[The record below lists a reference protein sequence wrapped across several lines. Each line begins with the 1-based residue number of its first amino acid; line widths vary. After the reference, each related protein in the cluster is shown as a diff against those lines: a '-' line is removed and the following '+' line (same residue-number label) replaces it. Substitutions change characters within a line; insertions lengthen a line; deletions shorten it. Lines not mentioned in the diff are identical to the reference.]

1 MMKKASKRN
10 VVAQSKAGAQTEL
23 AEELE
28 VRIFA
33 LETRFQKM
41 ARRDGGMPRDKAI
54 EQAQMK
60 LEEAKAHFDEWLA
73 GVLKEF
79 ESLIRKVEGTKAGA
93 DWMKTANFH
102 GRELHDSATT
112 LGFELIAFV
121 AGSLCEILD
130 SIEAGR
136 ECNMESITCH
146 IEALLLAGQA
156 SYRHLKPEQVPDLTE
171 GLHRV
176 VRRVTAQPST

>member
-10 VVAQSKAGAQTEL
+10 AVAQSKAGAQTQL

-28 VRIFA
+28 ARIFA

-41 ARRDGGMPRDKAI
+41 ARRDGGIPRDEAI

-60 LEEAKAHFDEWLA
+60 LEEAKAHFDEWLS

-93 DWMKTANFH
+93 EWMKTANFH

-146 IEALLLAGQA
+146 LEALLLAGQA

-171 GLHRV
+171 GLHRI

>member
-1 MMKKASKRN
+1 MTKSAK
-10 VVAQSKAGAQTEL
+10 SKAAAAKAKTA
-23 AEELE
+23 AEADAR
-28 VRIFA
+28 VFSV
-33 LETRFQKM
+33 ETRFQEL
-41 ARRDGGMPRDKAI
+41 ARRDGGVPRDKAI
-54 EQAQMK
+54 EQAQMQ

-79 ESLIRKVEGTKAGA
+79 ESLIKKVEGTKAGA
-93 DWMKTANFH
+93 DWMKIANFH

-112 LGFELIAFV
+112 LGFELIAFI

-130 SIEAGR
+130 TIEAGR

-146 IEALLLAGQA
+146 IESLVLAGQA

-176 VRRVTAQPST
+176 VRRVTARPST